1 MNKKNKSNKVNNS
14 MSNSNITTLYYKT
27 PDGDIIL
34 GSCGEKLC
42 MCDWDLEPGHGKICK
57 RLAKILGADADEPV
71 KEPNKT
77 IIEEGFKKKIK
88 SDNAVIDK
96 TIKELDEYFAGRRK
110 EFDIPL
116 LFVGTDFQKKVWNEL
131 LKIPFGQT
139 VSYMDIARKIK
150 EPKGVRAVANAI
162 GANPMSIIVP
172 CHRVIASNN
181 TLGGYAGGLKA
192 KKALIERERVNTK
205 NKD

>member
-1 MNKKNKSNKVNNS
+1 MAIIQIYNLN
-14 MSNSNITTLYYKT
+14 T
-27 PDGDIIL
+27 PDGDVIL

-42 MCDWDLEPGHGKICK
+42 MCDWALEPRHSKICK
-57 RLAKILGADADEPV
+57 RLAKILGAEFIEPDQ
-71 KEPNKT
+71 T
-77 IIEEGFKKKIK
+77 IIEEGFGKKIK
-88 SDNAVIDK
+88 SDNMVINK
-96 TIKELDEYFAGRRK
+96 TIKELEEYFTGKRK

-116 LFVGTDFQKKVWNEL
+116 LFAGTDFQKKVWNEL

-139 VSYMDIARKIK
+139 VSYMDIAHRIK
-150 EPKGVRAVANAI
+150 KPKAVRAVASAI

-192 KKALIERERVNTK
+192 KKQLLEREKTAAG
-205 NKD
+205 D